1 MPSTPSA
8 ESERREAN
16 RHRPEGIALDAPEAA
31 DGDAAPA
38 AGAASAEPELG
49 SADLA
54 AVTLA
59 SIGDGVIRTDAF
71 GRVDYLNRVAE
82 RLTGWRLDEARR
94 RDITEVY
101 QVVNELAHRPRLN
114 PVERCLAERTTQ
126 SPPGLFVLRGRDGD
140 ESTIRD
146 TVSPLV
152 GAGGEL
158 LGAVVVFRDLTHVRS
173 LERQMAFLT
182 THDPLTGLL
191 NRQDFEVYVEAALE
205 SARDF
210 GSEHALLHLDLLEL
224 KLINDSFGH
233 VAGDELLRQVADL
246 MRREAGDGAVLGR
259 IVGSDFTVLLDG
271 RGERLAAELANRL
284 QSAIGDY
291 RFSWAGQTL
300 EVGFQIGIVAVTPD
314 SPSVAH
320 LMRAAD
326 AACHRSRAAGHGR
339 IYVYDAEADG
349 AGEHQGR
356 LQWVQRIRQALSA
369 DRFKLYHQRIDP
381 LAGGRGLHEILLR
394 MLDEG
399 GEPVLP
405 SRFIP
410 IAESHDLAPLIDRWV
425 VRRVLNELERRP
437 GLFGGA
443 ALTLNLSGQ
452 TLGDE
457 VFLRDLINH
466 LKGADVDASR
476 LYFEITETHAV
487 ANLSR
492 ALRFIRQLKDL
503 GCRFVLDDFGSG
515 FASFAYLRS
524 LPVDLVKI
532 DGQFVREVTRDP
544 VARAM
549 VASIHEIAGLMGL
562 PTIAEWIEDDETL
575 SVVRQLGIE
584 YVRGYKLHRPA
595 PIDGAP

>member
-1 MPSTPSA
+1 MSSPLRGKAGREAARRRPDLGAADPSRPSTSD
-8 ESERREAN
+8 RRLG
-16 RHRPEGIALDAPEAA
+16 PDALDV
-31 DGDAAPA
+31 
-38 AGAASAEPELG
+38 G

-71 GRVDYLNRVAE
+71 GRVDYLNPVAE
-82 RLTGWRLDEARR
+82 RLTGWRLEEARR

-101 QVVNELAHRPRLN
+101 LVVNELAHRPRLN
-114 PVERCLAERTTQ
+114 PVERCLAEREIQ
-126 SPPGLFVLRGRDGD
+126 SPPGIFVLRGRDGE

-146 TVSPLV
+146 TVSPLI

-205 SARDF
+205 AARDF
-210 GSEHALLHLDLLEL
+210 GGEHSLLHLDLREL

-233 VAGDELLRQVADL
+233 VAGDELLRQVAEL
-246 MRREAGDGAVLGR
+246 LRQEAGEGAMLGR

-271 RGERLAAELANRL
+271 RGEKDALDLARRL
-284 QSAIGDY
+284 QAAVGEY
-291 RFSWAGQTL
+291 RFSWAGQMI
-300 EVGFQIGIVAVTPD
+300 EVGFQIGIVAVRAE

-326 AACHRSRAAGHGR
+326 AACHRSGAAGTGR
-339 IYVYDAEADG
+339 IYVYEPATDG
-349 AGEHQGR
+349 VDSHQGS

-369 DRFKLYHQRIDP
+369 DRFQLWHQRIEP
-381 LAGGRGLHEILLR
+381 LRDGPALHEILLR
-394 MLDEG
+394 MLDDDG
-399 GEPVLP
+399 QPILP
-405 SRFIP
+405 GQFIP

-425 VRRVLNELERRP
+425 VRRMLLELEYNP
-437 GLFGGA
+437 QLFDGA
-443 ALTLNLSGQ
+443 AVTLNLSGQ

-457 VFLRDLINH
+457 TFLRDLIEH
-466 LKGADVDASR
+466 LKVARVDAS
-476 LYFEITETHAV
+476 LLFFEITETHAV

-492 ALRFIRQLKDL
+492 ALRFIGQLKDL

-549 VASIHEIAGLMGL
+549 VASIHEIARLMDL
-562 PTIAEWIEDDETL
+562 PTIAEWIEDDATL
-575 SVVRQLGIE
+575 GVVRDLGVE
-584 YVRGYKLHRPA
+584 YAQGFKLHRPA
-595 PIDGAP
+595 PIDFFA